1 VKQLGGLVIRE
12 SECLSA
18 TLDLMLKPNTYYSL
32 DDKRK
37 MMIHLKNRPTLLET
51 VLHKAVEVKFV
62 PATDGVICRVKDL
75 YNPSSQ
81 FLTEI
86 LHREKGMFPDE
97 SFMEKYELTN
107 TDFMTKLGIKT
118 MKNISE
124 PT

>member
-1 VKQLGGLVIRE
+1 M
-12 SECLSA
+12 
-18 TLDLMLKPNTYYSL
+18 MLQPITHYSL

-81 FLTEI
+81 FLKEI
-86 LHREKGMFPDE
+86 LHGEEGMFPDE
-97 SFMEKYELTN
+97 SFMKRYGLTN
-107 TDFMTKLGIKT
+107 TYFMTKLGIKT
-118 MKNISE
+118 EDNISE
-124 PT
+124 ALKL